1 MTIQFGDI
9 RIQKEQLVSFD
20 GADLLPMATRPAF
33 DFLLDWERG
42 VELFTFHTSGSTGA
56 PKEISFHRNQLLASA
71 ILTINALQLKAGE
84 TALVC
89 LDTRFIAGALM
100 LVRGLTANMNIVI
113 VEPAG
118 NPLRDYSG
126 PCDFV
131 ALVPYQLL
139 QILNEVPEKIS
150 RVRNIIIG
158 GAPIE
163 STLQARLKALS
174 GNVYATYGMTE
185 TITHVALQKLNGS
198 DAQGYFETL
207 PGIRFEIDERNCLI
221 VHARYLNETVVT
233 NDIVKLLDAGKF
245 RWLGRYDNVINTGG
259 VKVQKE
265 ELEAI
270 LSGILQELGITN
282 RYFVD
287 SVEDSALG
295 QKVILVIEGNPLAP
309 ELEENIRLKVASK
322 KDRFH
327 VPKSILYSQSF
338 SQTPTQKIDRQR
350 TLGELGINNRR

>member
-20 GADLLPMATRPAF
+20 GADLLPAATRSAF

-42 VELFTFHTSGSTGA
+42 AESFTFHTSGSTGA
-56 PKEISFHRNQLLASA
+56 PKEISFRRSQLLASA
-71 ILTINALQLKAGE
+71 QLTIDALQLKAGE

-89 LDTRFIAGALM
+89 LDSRFVAGALM
-100 LVRGLTANMNIVI
+100 LVRGLTANMNLV
-113 VEPAG
+113 VLEPAG
-118 NPLRDYSG
+118 NPFRDYSG

-139 QILNEVPEKIS
+139 QILNEVPEKINK
-150 RVRNIIIG
+150 VRNIIIG

-163 STLQARLKALS
+163 PALQDRLKALS

-198 DAQGYFETL
+198 AAPDYFEGL
-207 PGIRFEIDERNCLI
+207 PGIHFEVDERNCLKI
-221 VHARYLNETVVT
+221 HAPHLTETVVT
-233 NDIVKLLDAGKF
+233 NDIVYLLDSRRF

-265 ELEAI
+265 ELETI
-270 LSGILQELGITN
+270 LSGILSELGVRN

-287 SVEDSALG
+287 SVEDASLG
-295 QKVILVIEGNPLAP
+295 RKVILVIEGNSLAP
-309 ELEENIRLKVASK
+309 ELEEGIRLKVASK
-322 KDRFH
+322 KGRYH

-338 SQTPTQKIDRQR
+338 FETPTQKIDRRR
-350 TLGELGINNRR
+350 TLAVMGINNRN